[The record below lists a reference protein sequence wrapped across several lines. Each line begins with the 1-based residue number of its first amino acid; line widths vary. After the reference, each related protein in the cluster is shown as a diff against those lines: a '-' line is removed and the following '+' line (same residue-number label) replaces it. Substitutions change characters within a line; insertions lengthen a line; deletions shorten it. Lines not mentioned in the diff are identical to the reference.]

1 MFWSTVSVN
10 AHARIALSVILLAG
24 CANVEER
31 RDPHPGDRYALTL
44 TEVFPEQRS
53 WQGNFT
59 LGAPHAARPGSYAI
73 ANLSA
78 VVGYCSRVA
87 DCTYAIQQ
95 IAGVFDPKLE
105 EINPAEPAQ
114 RNAKFVAIDRHG
126 KYIGNLSFKGKDWVS
141 YNVREARDDRNG
153 SISTKRL
160 P

>member
-1 MFWSTVSVN
+1 MFWLKLLLV
-10 AHARIALSVILLAG
+10 LLAG
-24 CANVEER
+24 CANVQER

-44 TEVFPEQRS
+44 TEVFPEQRL
-53 WQGNFT
+53 WQGSCT
-59 LGAPHAARPGSYAI
+59 LGAPHPARPGSYTI

-78 VVGYCSRVA
+78 VVGNCSRIA

-95 IAGVFDPKLE
+95 IAAVFDPKLD
-105 EINPAEPAQ
+105 EINPADTAQ
-114 RNAKFVAIDRHG
+114 PNARHRSRG
-126 KYIGNLSFKGKDWVS
+126 KYIGNLSFKGKDWIS

>member
-1 MFWSTVSVN
+1 MFWPKISMK
-10 AHARIALSVILLAG
+10 ARARIALPLVLLAG

-44 TEVFPEQRS
+44 TEVFPEQRL
-53 WQGNFT
+53 WQGSFT
-59 LGAPHAARPGSYAI
+59 LGAPHSARPGSYAI

-78 VVGYCSRVA
+78 VVGNCSRIA

-95 IAGVFDPKLE
+95 IAAVFDPKLE

-114 RNAKFVAIDRHG
+114 RNAKFVAIDRQG
-126 KYIGNLSFKGKDWVS
+126 KYIGNLSFKGKDWAS